1 MPDPNS
7 VLIMKTIDRMSP
19 AMRAL
24 VREFGFV
31 IVSEMIDEGYTNARE
46 LKPLLETWRS
56 RRQEEWLATDYL
68 MKRKAFG

>member
-1 MPDPNS
+1 
-7 VLIMKTIDRMSP
+7 
-19 AMRAL
+19 MRAL